1 MKLLAAT
8 AIAFALGFGA
18 AGAEV
23 ANPLKD
29 EGSWSEIRGDIV
41 ENPGA
46 IEMAGDAVEIEA
58 PERAHDAAVVPVR
71 ITAGNGAPRITG
83 LTLVVDENPAPMA
96 GRFEFGP
103 SMGPLDFETRLR
115 VAQYSNLRAIATTED
130 GRTLMT
136 GRFVKASGGCSAP
149 AMKDP
154 ETARRTQG
162 QMKVKTFESEN
173 GRAEA
178 QVMLRH
184 PNYSGLQ
191 RDQITHLFVP
201 ANFITDME
209 VYQGG
214 ELLFRM
220 EGGISISENPTFR
233 FKYDDDGSAS
243 IRVKATDTEGNVY
256 TREFSKAM
264 L

>member
-1 MKLLAAT
+1 MKPLAAT
-8 AIAFALGFGA
+8 AIALALGFGA
-18 AGAEV
+18 ASAEIT
-23 ANPLKD
+23 NPLTD
-29 EGSWSEIRGDIV
+29 EGSWPEIRGDIV
-41 ENPGA
+41 EDPAA
-46 IEMAGDAVEIEA
+46 IEMAGDALSLDA
-58 PERAHDAAVVPVR
+58 PQRAHDAAVVPVK
-71 ITAGNGAPRITG
+71 ITAGGDVRVTD

-96 GRFEFGP
+96 GHFEFGP
-103 SMGPLDFETRLR
+103 SMGPLDFEARLR
-115 VAQYSNLRAIATTED
+115 VNQYSNLRAIATTED

-149 AMKDP
+149 ASKDS
-154 ETARRTQG
+154 EIARRTQG
-162 QMKVKTFESEN
+162 QMKVRSFESEG

-201 ANFITDME
+201 ANFITELE
-209 VYQGG
+209 VHQGD

-233 FKYDDDGSAS
+233 FKYDDNGSAS
-243 IRVKATDTEGNVY
+243 IRVRAMDTEGNVY
-256 TREFSKAM
+256 LQEFGKA
-264 L
+264 LL